1 MKKTIFTLVVLC
13 LSCIQTDD
21 SGTLLVTGPGTTELT
36 IFRVVT
42 KEPLRLLAEQAG
54 YLNTPI
60 PLPVGDY
67 LLFADCSYRFVTI
80 KPAIVTELP
89 TYAITFKPP
98 HRPQGKFAVQ
108 CPRFSQTNSR
118 QQFANKF
125 KFQLL
130 SRRQKLLV
138 AALSLTAV
146 FREGQ
151 RHINYSLA
159 ALRVARPPTIKTNER
174 FFVSPQDSLLS
185 VSSSQVLG
193 EWLYLL
199 PGNYVVEFNG
209 KSQAITLTAGQQLVI
224 TPALLK
230 ISSTKSVPDRPPTID
245 GNKIIP
251 VNEPFATLAGSIAL
265 TLTANARPLPII
277 LNKTNPTVV
286 SARSLQV
293 TSNCAR
299 NDFTCRHT
307 SKVYLY
313 QENENIPFLITT
325 SDRRVLF
332 ARQGVRVAIEG
343 SEQLMQRLADQQR
356 DTVLTLG
363 TIQLTTNITYHPTRF
378 TDLIR
383 IEANDHRFSG
393 QSLDLHRVQQLQLLA
408 GNYQLAHYTSPL
420 NPEGIRERHSKQLT
434 ITAGQTQTLTLN
446 VLRLA
451 GK

>member
-1 MKKTIFTLVVLC
+1 MKKTILTLLY
-13 LSCIQTDD
+13 LSCVEADNH
-21 SGTLLVTGPGTTELT
+21 GTLLVTGQGTTEFT
-36 IFRVVT
+36 IFRVIA
-42 KEPLRLLAEQAG
+42 KEPLKLLAEQAG
-54 YLNTPI
+54 HLNKPVT
-60 PLPVGDY
+60 LPAGNY

-89 TYAITFKPP
+89 TYTINFSPP

-125 KFQLL
+125 EFQLL

-146 FREGQ
+146 FQKGQ
-151 RHINYSLA
+151 HRISYRLA
-159 ALRVARPPTIKTNER
+159 ALKVARPPTIKTNER

-185 VSSSQVLG
+185 VSSSQTLG

-199 PGNYVVEFNG
+199 PGNYIVEFNG
-209 KSQAITLTAGQQLVI
+209 KNQTISLTAGQQLII
-224 TPALLK
+224 TPALLE
-230 ISSTKSVPDRPPTID
+230 ISSTKAIADYPPTID
-245 GNKIIP
+245 GQGIVP

-265 TLTANARPLPII
+265 TLSINARPLPII
-277 LNKTNPTVV
+277 LDKTTPTIIT
-286 SARSLQV
+286 ARSLQI

-299 NDFTCRHT
+299 NDFACLHT

-313 QENENIPFLITT
+313 QKNENVPFLITT

-332 ARQGVRVAIEG
+332 ARQKVRVAIEG
-343 SEQLMQRLADQQR
+343 SEQLTQQLADNQR
-356 DTVLTLG
+356 DTVLALG
-363 TIQLTTNITYHPTRF
+363 TLQLTTNIINHPTRF

-383 IEANDHRFSG
+383 LETIAPNSNG
-393 QSLDLHRVQQLQLLA
+393 QSLDLSRVQQLQLLA
-408 GNYQLAHYTSPL
+408 GHYRLAHYTSPL
-420 NPEGIRERHSKQLT
+420 NPEGIRKKHSTPLT
-434 ITAGQTQTLTLN
+434 ITAGRTHDLTLK

-451 GK
+451 DK

>member
-1 MKKTIFTLVVLC
+1 MKKTIFTLALLC
-13 LSCIQTDD
+13 LSCIRTD
-21 SGTLLVTGPGTTELT
+21 SHGTLLVTGQGVAELT
-36 IFRVVT
+36 IFRVIS
-42 KEPLRLLAEQAG
+42 KEPLRLLAEQSG
-54 YLNTPI
+54 HLNTPI

-67 LLFADCSYRFVTI
+67 LLFADCSYRFITI
-80 KPAIVTELP
+80 KSAIVTELP
-89 TYAITFKPP
+89 TYTITFKPP
-98 HRPQGKFAVQ
+98 HRLPGKFAVQ

-118 QQFANKF
+118 QQFINKF
-125 KFQLL
+125 KFNLL
-130 SRRQKLLV
+130 SRHQKLSV
-138 AALSLTAV
+138 ASLSLTAV

-151 RHINYSLA
+151 HSINYSLA
-159 ALRVARPPTIKTNER
+159 TLRVARPPTIKTNER

-209 KSQAITLTAGQQLVI
+209 KSQAVTLTAGQQLII
-224 TPALLK
+224 TPALLE
-230 ISSTKSVPDRPPTID
+230 IASTKDIASHPPTID
-245 GNKIIP
+245 GNRVIP

-265 TLTANARPLPII
+265 TLTANTRPLPII
-277 LNKTNPTVV
+277 LNKTTPTVV

-307 SKVYLY
+307 NKVYLY
-313 QENENIPFLITT
+313 QKNESVPFLITT

-332 ARQGVRVAIEG
+332 ARREVRVAIEG
-343 SEQLMQRLADQQR
+343 TEQLTKRLADNQR
-356 DTVLTLG
+356 DTVLSLG
-363 TIQLTTNITYHPTRF
+363 TVQLTTNFIDHPSRF
-378 TDLIR
+378 TDLVR
-383 IEANDHRFSG
+383 IEAIDASFSG
-393 QSLDLHRVQQLQLLA
+393 QSLDLSRVQQLQLLA

-420 NPEGIRERHSKQLT
+420 NPEGVRERYSAPLT
-434 ITAGQTQTLTLN
+434 VTAGRTQTLTLN